1 MYRTLL
7 YCAVVRVHCPKEGGP
22 GGLGVGGWGL
32 GEVLKHT
39 QYHKLQYGCVIMVGP
54 KLNLTAALDIV
65 SFVGIWD
72 PPSRFSG
79 GPVSGDGGRRA
90 LKKREGKEEGIE
102 LN

>member
-1 MYRTLL
+1 
-7 YCAVVRVHCPKEGGP
+7 
-22 GGLGVGGWGL
+22 
-32 GEVLKHT
+32 
-39 QYHKLQYGCVIMVGP
+39 MVGP